1 MSSPQLETAERGFSF
16 RAEGPLDMRMD
27 RRSGPTAA
35 DLVNEL
41 SEEELTKLFYEQG
54 GEREARRV
62 VRALAARRRRA
73 PFRTTTDLAS
83 VVAEALP
90 HRRAGGIH
98 PATKVFQAL
107 RIAVNREEEALL
119 AALPQAVEIMQP
131 GAVLAVISFHSGEDR
146 VVKQFLRER
155 GSEWLD
161 TPRHPNTVPNPQH
174 HLRDVKRYLPTEE
187 EIRKKPARP
196 QRPPARRHP
205 QRGDHPM
212 SRNRM
217 KNSQSLHWMG
227 VVKWILIAGLLAG
240 LGLCYML
247 CKNQNLHL
255 AEETH
260 RVQKQLDAIEARN
273 AELTADLQSMKSP
286 KLLERRLVADAFHAR
301 SAGATRARAGCAS
314 IKIPARV
321 LARMGT
327 HAEADAQSRFLGDGG
342 RCGCAPTGPLS
353 HATPYPRHLDSGFP
367 GLRVHGHF
375 VQSDPDSAG
384 PARQVSG
391 GWRSRIIRIRR

>member
-1 MSSPQLETAERGFSF
+1 MGAGGREGEETPGAGHVPVLLAEVLAAAKVQPGHRWIDGTFGRGGHSRALLEKGAVVLGLDQDGEAAEAARALEARWPENFRWKQRNFKELKTCCKEQGWDMADGILLDLGVSSPQLETPERGFSF

-27 RRSGPTAA
+27 RSSGPTAA

-41 SEEELTKLFYEQG
+41 SEGELTQLFYEQG

-90 HRRAGGIH
+90 HRRSGGIH

-155 GSEWLD
+155 ASEWLE
-161 TPRHPNTVPNPQH
+161 TPKHPNTVPNPKH

-187 EIRKKPARP
+187 EI
-196 QRPPARRHP
+196 Q
-205 QRGDHPM
+205 
-212 SRNRM
+212 
-217 KNSQSLHWMG
+217 KNP
-227 VVKWILIAGLLAG
+227 
-240 LGLCYML
+240 
-247 CKNQNLHL
+247 
-255 AEETH
+255 
-260 RVQKQLDAIEARN
+260 R
-273 AELTADLQSMKSP
+273 
-286 KLLERRLVADAFHAR
+286 AR
-301 SAGATRARAGCAS
+301 SAR
-314 IKIPARV
+314 
-321 LARMGT
+321 
-327 HAEADAQSRFLGDGG
+327 
-342 RCGCAPTGPLS
+342 
-353 HATPYPRHLDSGFP
+353 
-367 GLRVHGHF
+367 LRV
-375 VQSDPDSAG
+375 AI
-384 PARQVSG
+384 RNEE
-391 GWRSRIIRIRR
+391 IIR